1 MKKSLKH
8 LCSSLFDISMP
19 VFIILGILIVLVQ
32 GVAILSR
39 IGNLSVWI
47 YKTLYPY
54 ASGAS
59 SLCMFSAFL
68 YSYVKNK

>member
-39 IGNLSVWI
+39 NGNLSVWI

-54 ASGAS
+54 VCSPH
-59 SLCMFSAFL
+59 
-68 YSYVKNK
+68 SYIAM